1 MDFEELKVK
10 MKSIQNIILEFL
22 EDESNAE
29 ENYENF
35 IKLVSQ
41 YHIKEDKQEVK
52 SILRLINTIGNNHQR
67 NYNFISKI
75 EQLLEHFKEEIQK
88 YLSNS
93 EIFEVFKDNQRILL
107 FLISEKMMIIDEYI
121 ASQITSNNYINK
133 YAKFFRPEIKPFLT
147 EEFILKNRKQNVTLW
162 KKEFIDDIK
171 KEITEDFYDKR
182 KEGENDNYLC
192 ELIRN
197 NEVKEFGVH
206 VNRNNISFDSHI
218 DKSIFETNP
227 LLNVSFSIKLIE
239 YASFYGSIDI
249 IRYMRINGQVEL
261 PSSMWI
267 YAIHSRNAELI
278 KYLEDN
284 HVSPPANDYE
294 IILEESIKCHH
305 NDVSKY
311 IIDYLMKEEVFQNDT
326 EKKYYNNVYRYAVE
340 HHNYCYFPTNI
351 KYKNMFFYLCEF
363 DYYNLV
369 KHYLMEETIDINAK
383 IKISII

>member
-1 MDFEELKVK
+1 MNFEELKEK
-10 MKSIQNIILEFL
+10 MKTIQNIILEFL

-284 HVSPPANDYE
+284 HVSPP
-294 IILEESIKCHH
+294 
-305 NDVSKY
+305 
-311 IIDYLMKEEVFQNDT
+311 
-326 EKKYYNNVYRYAVE
+326 
-340 HHNYCYFPTNI
+340 
-351 KYKNMFFYLCEF
+351 
-363 DYYNLV
+363 
-369 KHYLMEETIDINAK
+369 
-383 IKISII
+383 